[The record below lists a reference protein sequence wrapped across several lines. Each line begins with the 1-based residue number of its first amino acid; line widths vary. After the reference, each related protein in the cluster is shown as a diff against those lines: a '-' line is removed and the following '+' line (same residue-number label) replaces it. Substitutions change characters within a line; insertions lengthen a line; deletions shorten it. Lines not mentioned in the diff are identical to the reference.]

1 MAWQKGA
8 AAQERSQQLARWPQ
22 SAEERES
29 MGELLG
35 ELASQSA
42 SLVRDEV
49 ALAQQEIREKV
60 KAVQSAAMVIAVG
73 GVLALVALLALC
85 SAAILALAEYLKPW
99 QSALAV
105 GLLLAIVASI
115 IAFVGIGQLKRTK
128 LKPEQTIETLE
139 ENKEWLK
146 EIT

>member
-1 MAWQKGA
+1 MAWQRGTA
-8 AAQERSQQLARWPQ
+8 YQERGQQLTRWPQ
-22 SAEERES
+22 GSEERES

-49 ALAQQEIREKV
+49 ALAQQEIREKL
-60 KAVQSAAMVIAVG
+60 KAVQSAVTVIAVG
-73 GVLALVALLALC
+73 AVLALVALLALC
-85 SAAILALAEYLKPW
+85 SAAILALAEYLRPW

-105 GLLLAIVASI
+105 GLFLAVVASI
-115 IAFVGIGQLKRTK
+115 IAFVGIGQLKRTR

-146 EIT
+146 EMT

>member
-1 MAWQKGA
+1 MAWQRETA
-8 AAQERSQQLARWPQ
+8 HQERGQQLAHWPQ
-22 SAEERES
+22 SAEGREG

-49 ALAQQEIREKV
+49 ALAQQEIREKL
-60 KAVQSAAMVIAVG
+60 KAVQAAVAVIAIG
-73 GVLALVALLALC
+73 GLLALVSLMTLC
-85 SAAILALAEYLKPW
+85 AAAILALAEYLKPW

-105 GLLLAIVASI
+105 GLVLAVIASI
-115 IAFVGIGQLKRTK
+115 IAFVGIGQLRRTK
-128 LKPEQTIETLE
+128 LKPERTIETLE